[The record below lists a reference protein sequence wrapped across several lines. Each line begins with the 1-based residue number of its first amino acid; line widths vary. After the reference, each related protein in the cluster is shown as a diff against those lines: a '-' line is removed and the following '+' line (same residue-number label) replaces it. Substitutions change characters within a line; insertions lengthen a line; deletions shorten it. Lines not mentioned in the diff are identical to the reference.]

1 MKVCDTMK
9 RLIDLHIHS
18 NLSDGELSPKEIID
32 RAVNNGVS
40 VIAIADHDTTLAYDD
55 ELFNY
60 AKENNVKLITA
71 VEISTRTNKCGIHVL
86 GYNFDI
92 NNKRFTDKL
101 YSIRNARH
109 IYLHDVAAKLKELS
123 YIIDVDSL
131 DKIDAV
137 TKAHI
142 ATNIVENKDN
152 EKLLL
157 KTFGYVPERGEF
169 IETIMNEGCP
179 CYVEKEAISPK
190 EASDLIREAGGKV
203 VLAHP
208 VAYKY
213 EDGLTDDDILNLV
226 KEMKPDGI
234 EANYVYL
241 DRNGNKINESTHWNN
256 FAKHHNLI
264 TTIGSDFHKNDGIH
278 SDIGLVNEDIVLNDN
293 ELNYIID
300 NLLK

>member
-1 MKVCDTMK
+1 MG

-32 RAVNNGVS
+32 RAVNNGIS
-40 VIAIADHDTTLAYDD
+40 VIAIADHDITLAYNDD
-55 ELFNY
+55 LFNY

-71 VEISTRTNKCGIHVL
+71 VEISTKYKGIGIHVL

-109 IYLHDVAAKLKELS
+109 IYLHNVATKLKELG

-142 ATNIVENKDN
+142 ALNIVENIENK
-152 EKLLL
+152 ELLL
-157 KTFGYVPERGEF
+157 KTFGHIPSKGEF

-213 EDGLTDDDILNLV
+213 EDGLTDDEILNLV
-226 KEMKPDGI
+226 NDMKADGI
-234 EANYVYL
+234 ESNYIYI
-241 DRNGNKINESTHWNN
+241 DRNNNKINEVEHWNT
-256 FAKHHNLI
+256 FAKQYNLI

-278 SDIGLVNEDIVLNDN
+278 SDIGLVNEDIKLSD
-293 ELNYIID
+293 EDITKIIKD
-300 NLLK
+300 ITD

>member
-1 MKVCDTMK
+1 MKK
-9 RLIDLHIHS
+9 LIDLHIHS

-40 VIAIADHDTTLAYDD
+40 VIAIADHDTTLAYND

-60 AKENNVKLITA
+60 AQTNNINIIPA
-71 VEISTRTNKCGIHVL
+71 VEISTKYKGIGIHVL

-92 NNKRFTDKL
+92 NNKLLIDKL

-109 IYLHDVAAKLKELS
+109 IYLHDVAVKLKELG
-123 YIIDVDSL
+123 YIIDVNSL
-131 DKIDAV
+131 DKIDSV

-142 ATNIVENKDN
+142 ALNIIENEN
-152 EKLLL
+152 NNKLLL
-157 KTFGYVPERGEF
+157 KTFGYIPDKGEF

-179 CYVEKEAISPK
+179 AYVEKETISPK

-213 EDGLTDDDILNLV
+213 EDGLIDEDTLELV
-226 KEMKPDGI
+226 NEMKPDGI
-234 EANYVYL
+234 EANYIYL
-241 DRNGNKINESTHWNN
+241 DINGNKT
-256 FAKHHNLI
+256 L
-264 TTIGSDFHKNDGIH
+264 
-278 SDIGLVNEDIVLNDN
+278 LN
-293 ELNYIID
+293 III
-300 NLLK
+300 

>member
-1 MKVCDTMK
+1 MN

-40 VIAIADHDTTLAYDD
+40 VIAIADHDTTLAYND

-60 AKENNVKLITA
+60 AKDNNIKIIPA
-71 VEISTRTNKCGIHVL
+71 VEISTKYKGIGIHVL

-92 NNKRFTDKL
+92 NNKKFTDKL

-109 IYLHDVAAKLKELS
+109 IYLHGVAAKLKKLG
-123 YIIDVDSL
+123 YIIDVDTL

-142 ATNIVENKDN
+142 ALNIVENEDN
-152 EKLLL
+152 KELLL
-157 KTFGYVPERGEF
+157 KTFGHIPSKGEF

-226 KEMKPDGI
+226 KEMNPDGI

-293 ELNYIID
+293 EINYIIN

>member
-1 MKVCDTMK
+1 MKK
-9 RLIDLHIHS
+9 LIDLHIHS

-40 VIAIADHDTTLAYDD
+40 VIAIADHDTTLAYNDD
-55 ELFNY
+55 LFNY

-92 NNKRFTDKL
+92 NNKRFTYKL

-109 IYLHDVAAKLKELS
+109 IYLHNVATKLKELG

-142 ATNIVENKDN
+142 AFNIVGNEDNKD
-152 EKLLL
+152 LLF
-157 KTFGYVPERGEF
+157 KTFGHIPSKGEF

-226 KEMKPDGI
+226 KEMNPDGI
-234 EANYVYL
+234 EANYIYL
-241 DRNGNKINESTHWNN
+241 EKRNGNKINESTHWNN

-278 SDIGLVNEDIVLNDN
+278 SDIGLINEDIVLNDN
-293 ELNYIID
+293 EINYIID

>member
-32 RAVNNGVS
+32 RAINNGVS
-40 VIAIADHDTTLAYDD
+40 VIAIADHDTTLAYND

-60 AKENNVKLITA
+60 VKENNVKLITA
-71 VEISTRTNKCGIHVL
+71 VEISTKYKGIGIHVL

-92 NNKRFTDKL
+92 NNKKFNDKL

-109 IYLHDVAAKLKELS
+109 IYLHDVATKLKELG

-131 DKIDAV
+131 DKIDTV

-142 ATNIVENKDN
+142 AFNIVGNEDNKD
-152 EKLLL
+152 LLL
-157 KTFGYVPERGEF
+157 KTFGHIPSKGEF

-179 CYVEKEAISPK
+179 CYVEKKAISPK
-190 EASDLIREAGGKV
+190 EASELIREAGGKV

-208 VAYKY
+208 VAYKF
-213 EDGLTDDDILNLV
+213 EDDLSDDDILNLV
-226 KEMKPDGI
+226 KEMNPDGI

-256 FAKHHNLI
+256 FSKHHNLI
-264 TTIGSDFHKNDGIH
+264 ATIGSDFHKNDGIH
-278 SDIGLVNEDIVLNDN
+278 SDIGLINEDIVLNDN
-293 ELNYIID
+293 EINSIID
-300 NLLK
+300 NLLN

>member
-1 MKVCDTMK
+1 MKK
-9 RLIDLHIHS
+9 LIDLHIHS

-40 VIAIADHDTTLAYDD
+40 VIAIADHDTALAYNDD
-55 ELFNY
+55 LFNY
-60 AKENNVKLITA
+60 AKDKNVKLITA
-71 VEISTRTNKCGIHVL
+71 VEISTKYKGIGIHVL

-92 NNKRFTDKL
+92 NNKLLTDKL
-101 YSIRNARH
+101 YSNRNARH
-109 IYLHDVAAKLKELS
+109 IYLHNVAVKLKELG

-142 ATNIVENKDN
+142 ASNIVDNKDN
-152 EKLLL
+152 KKLLL
-157 KTFGYVPERGEF
+157 KTFGYIPERGEF

-179 CYVEKEAISPK
+179 CYVKKETISPM
-190 EASDLIREAGGKV
+190 EASSLIREAGGKV

-213 EDGLTDDDILNLV
+213 EDGLTDNDILNLV
-226 KEMKPDGI
+226 KEMNPDGI
-234 EANYVYL
+234 EANYIYV
-241 DRNGNKINESTHWNN
+241 DRNGNKINESIHWND

-264 TTIGSDFHKNDGIH
+264 TTIGSDFHKVDNVH
-278 SDIGLVNEDIVLNDN
+278 SDIGLINEDIILDN
-293 ELNYIID
+293 KEVNTIID
-300 NLLK
+300 NLLN

>member
-1 MKVCDTMK
+1 MN

-40 VIAIADHDTTLAYDD
+40 VIAIADHDTTLAYND

-86 GYNFDI
+86 GYNFDF
-92 NNKRFTDKL
+92 NNKKFTDKL

-109 IYLHDVAAKLKELS
+109 IYLHDVATKLKEFG

-131 DKIDAV
+131 DKIDSV

-142 ATNIVENKDN
+142 ALNIVENEDN
-152 EKLLL
+152 KELLL
-157 KTFGYVPERGEF
+157 KTFGHIPSKGEF
-169 IETIMNEGCP
+169 IEAIMNEGCP

-190 EASDLIREAGGKV
+190 EASDLIREAGGIV

-213 EDGLTDDDILNLV
+213 ENDLSDDDILNLV
-226 KEMKPDGI
+226 KEMNPDGI

-264 TTIGSDFHKNDGIH
+264 TTIGSDFHKSDNVH
-278 SDIGLVNEDIVLNDN
+278 PDIGLINEEIKLSNKEIDI
-293 ELNYIID
+293 IID
-300 NLLK
+300 NLLN

>member
-1 MKVCDTMK
+1 MKK
-9 RLIDLHIHS
+9 LIDLHIHS

-32 RAVNNGVS
+32 RAVNNGIS
-40 VIAIADHDTTLAYDD
+40 VIAIADHDITLAYNDD
-55 ELFNY
+55 LFNY

-71 VEISTRTNKCGIHVL
+71 VEISTKYKGIGIHVL

-92 NNKRFTDKL
+92 NNKLLTDKL
-101 YSIRNARH
+101 YSNRNARH
-109 IYLHDVAAKLKELS
+109 IYLHNVAVKLKELG

-142 ATNIVENKDN
+142 ASNIVDNKDN

-157 KTFGYVPERGEF
+157 KTFGYIPERGEF

-179 CYVEKEAISPK
+179 CYVKKETISPM
-190 EASDLIREAGGKV
+190 EASSLIREAGGKV

-213 EDGLTDDDILNLV
+213 EDGLTDDDISELV
-226 KEMKPDGI
+226 RKMNPDGI
-234 EANYVYL
+234 EANYIYV
-241 DRNGNKINESTHWNN
+241 DRNGNKINECIHWND

-264 TTIGSDFHKNDGIH
+264 TTIGSDFHKVDNVH
-278 SDIGLVNEDIVLNDN
+278 PDIGLINEDIILDN
-293 ELNYIID
+293 KEVNTIID
-300 NLLK
+300 NLLN

>member
-1 MKVCDTMK
+1 MG

-40 VIAIADHDTTLAYDD
+40 IIAIADHDTTLAYNDD
-55 ELFNY
+55 LFNY

-71 VEISTRTNKCGIHVL
+71 VEISTKYKGIGIHVL

-92 NNKRFTDKL
+92 NNKLLTDKL
-101 YSIRNARH
+101 YSNRNARH
-109 IYLHDVAAKLKELS
+109 IYLHNVAVKLKELG
-123 YIIDVDSL
+123 YIIDVDYL

-142 ATNIVENKDN
+142 ASNIVDNKDN
-152 EKLLL
+152 GKLLL
-157 KTFGYVPERGEF
+157 KTFGYIPERGEF

-179 CYVEKEAISPK
+179 CYVKKETISPM
-190 EASDLIREAGGKV
+190 EASSLIREAGGKV

-208 VAYKY
+208 VAYKH

-226 KEMKPDGI
+226 KEMNPDGI
-234 EANYVYL
+234 EANYIYV
-241 DRNGNKINESTHWNN
+241 DRNGNKINECIHWND
-256 FAKHHNLI
+256 FAKHHNFI
-264 TTIGSDFHKNDGIH
+264 TTIGSDFHKVDNVH
-278 SDIGLVNEDIVLNDN
+278 PDIGLINEDIILDN
-293 ELNYIID
+293 NEVNTIID
-300 NLLK
+300 NLLN

>member
-1 MKVCDTMK
+1 MG

-40 VIAIADHDTTLAYDD
+40 VIAIADHDTTLAYNDD
-55 ELFNY
+55 LFNY

-71 VEISTRTNKCGIHVL
+71 VEISTKYKGIGIHVL

-142 ATNIVENKDN
+142 ALNIVENIENK
-152 EKLLL
+152 ELLL
-157 KTFGYVPERGEF
+157 KTFGHIPSKGEF

-213 EDGLTDDDILNLV
+213 EDGLTDDEILNLV
-226 KEMKPDGI
+226 NDMKADGI
-234 EANYVYL
+234 ESNYIYI
-241 DRNGNKINESTHWNN
+241 DRNNNKINEVEHWNT
-256 FAKHHNLI
+256 FAKQYNLI

-278 SDIGLVNEDIVLNDN
+278 SDIGLVNEDIKLSD
-293 ELNYIID
+293 EDITKIIKD
-300 NLLK
+300 ITD

>member
-1 MKVCDTMK
+1 MG

-32 RAVNNGVS
+32 RAVNNGIS
-40 VIAIADHDTTLAYDD
+40 VIAIADHDTTLAYNDD
-55 ELFNY
+55 LFNY

-71 VEISTRTNKCGIHVL
+71 VEISTKYKGIGIHVL

-92 NNKRFTDKL
+92 NNKLLTDKL
-101 YSIRNARH
+101 YSNRNARH
-109 IYLHDVAAKLKELS
+109 IYLHNVAVKLKALG
-123 YIIDVDSL
+123 YIIDVDYL

-142 ATNIVENKDN
+142 ASNIVDNKDN
-152 EKLLL
+152 GKLLL
-157 KTFGYVPERGEF
+157 KTFGYIPGRGEF

-179 CYVEKEAISPK
+179 CYVKKETISPM
-190 EASDLIREAGGKV
+190 EASSLIREAGGKV

-213 EDGLTDDDILNLV
+213 EDGLTDNDILNLI
-226 KEMKPDGI
+226 KEMNPDGI
-234 EANYVYL
+234 EANYIYV
-241 DRNGNKINESTHWNN
+241 DRNGNKINECIHWND

-264 TTIGSDFHKNDGIH
+264 TTIGSDFHKVDNVH
-278 SDIGLVNEDIVLNDN
+278 PDIGLINEDITLDN
-293 ELNYIID
+293 KEVNTIID
-300 NLLK
+300 NLLN

>member
-1 MKVCDTMK
+1 MKK
-9 RLIDLHIHS
+9 LIDLHIHS

-40 VIAIADHDTTLAYDD
+40 VIAIADHDTTLAYND

-60 AKENNVKLITA
+60 AQTNNIKIIPA
-71 VEISTRTNKCGIHVL
+71 VEISTKYKGIGIHVL

-92 NNKRFTDKL
+92 NNKKFTDKL

-109 IYLHDVAAKLKELS
+109 IYLHDVSTKLKELG

-142 ATNIVENKDN
+142 ALNIVENEDN
-152 EKLLL
+152 KELLL
-157 KTFGYVPERGEF
+157 KTFGHIPSKGEF

-208 VAYKY
+208 VCYKY
-213 EDGLTDDDILNLV
+213 EDGLNDDDILNPV

-241 DRNGNKINESTHWNN
+241 DINGNKINESTHWNN

-293 ELNYIID
+293 EINYIIN

>member
-1 MKVCDTMK
+1 MN

-18 NLSDGELSPKEIID
+18 NLSDGELAPKEIID

-109 IYLHDVAAKLKELS
+109 IYLHNVATKLKELG

-142 ATNIVENKDN
+142 ALNIVENIENK
-152 EKLLL
+152 ELLL
-157 KTFGYVPERGEF
+157 KTFGHIPSKGEF

-208 VAYKY
+208 VCYKY
-213 EDGLTDDDILNLV
+213 EDGLNDDDILNLV

-234 EANYVYL
+234 EANYIYL
-241 DRNGNKINESTHWNN
+241 DINGNKINESTHWNN

-278 SDIGLVNEDIVLNDN
+278 SDIGLINEDIVLNDN
-293 ELNYIID
+293 EINYIIN

>member
-1 MKVCDTMK
+1 MN

-40 VIAIADHDTTLAYDD
+40 VIAIVDHDTTLAYNDD
-55 ELFNY
+55 LFNY

-71 VEISTRTNKCGIHVL
+71 VEISTKYKGIGIHVL

-92 NNKRFTDKL
+92 NNKLLTDKL
-101 YSIRNARH
+101 YSNRNARH
-109 IYLHDVAAKLKELS
+109 IYLHNVAVKLKELG
-123 YIIDVDSL
+123 YIIDVDYL

-142 ATNIVENKDN
+142 ASNIVDNKDN
-152 EKLLL
+152 GKLLL
-157 KTFGYVPERGEF
+157 KTFGYIPERGEF

-179 CYVEKEAISPK
+179 CYVKKETISPM
-190 EASDLIREAGGKV
+190 EASSLIREAGGKV

-226 KEMKPDGI
+226 KEMNPDGI

-256 FAKHHNLI
+256 FAKYHNLI

-278 SDIGLVNEDIVLNDN
+278 SDIGLFNEDIVLNDN

>member
-1 MKVCDTMK
+1 MNK
-9 RLIDLHIHS
+9 LIDLHIHS

-40 VIAIADHDTTLAYDD
+40 VIAIVDHDTTLAYNDD
-55 ELFNY
+55 LFNY

-71 VEISTRTNKCGIHVL
+71 VEISTKYKGIGIHVL

-92 NNKRFTDKL
+92 NNKLLTDKL
-101 YSIRNARH
+101 YSNRNARH
-109 IYLHDVAAKLKELS
+109 IYLHNVATKLKEFG
-123 YIIDVDSL
+123 YVIDVDSL

-142 ATNIVENKDN
+142 ASNIVDNKDN
-152 EKLLL
+152 KKLLL

-179 CYVEKEAISPK
+179 CYVKKETISPM
-190 EASDLIREAGGKV
+190 EASSLIREAGGKV

-213 EDGLTDDDILNLV
+213 EDGLTDDDISELV
-226 KEMKPDGI
+226 RKMKPDGI

-241 DRNGNKINESTHWNN
+241 DRNGNKINESIHWND

-264 TTIGSDFHKNDGIH
+264 TTIGSDFHKVDNVH
-278 SDIGLVNEDIVLNDN
+278 PDIGLINEDIILDN
-293 ELNYIID
+293 KEVNTIIY
-300 NLLK
+300 NLLN

>member
-1 MKVCDTMK
+1 MNK
-9 RLIDLHIHS
+9 LIDLHIHS

-40 VIAIADHDTTLAYDD
+40 VIAIADHDTTLAYNDD
-55 ELFNY
+55 LFNY

-71 VEISTRTNKCGIHVL
+71 VEISTKYKGIGIHVL

-92 NNKRFTDKL
+92 NNKLLTDKL
-101 YSIRNARH
+101 YSNRNSRH
-109 IYLHDVAAKLKELS
+109 IYLHNVSVKLKELGYS
-123 YIIDVDSL
+123 IDVDFL

-142 ATNIVENKDN
+142 ASNIVDNKDN

-157 KTFGYVPERGEF
+157 KTFGYIPGRGEF

-179 CYVEKEAISPK
+179 AYVKKETISPM
-190 EASDLIREAGGKV
+190 EASSLIRESGGKV

-213 EDGLTDDDILNLV
+213 EDGLTDNEILNLV
-226 KEMKPDGI
+226 KEMNPDGI
-234 EANYVYL
+234 EANYIYV
-241 DRNGNKINESTHWNN
+241 DRNGNKINESIHWND
-256 FAKHHNLI
+256 FANHHNLI
-264 TTIGSDFHKNDGIH
+264 TTIGSDFHKVDNVH
-278 SDIGLVNEDIVLNDN
+278 PDIGLINEDITLDN
-293 ELNYIID
+293 KEVNTIID
-300 NLLK
+300 NLLN

>member
-1 MKVCDTMK
+1 MN

-40 VIAIADHDTTLAYDD
+40 VIAIADHDTTLAYND

-71 VEISTRTNKCGIHVL
+71 VEISTKYKGIGIHVL

-92 NNKRFTDKL
+92 NNKKFTDKL

-109 IYLHDVAAKLKELS
+109 IYLHNVATKLKELG

-142 ATNIVENKDN
+142 ALNIVENEDN
-152 EKLLL
+152 KELLL
-157 KTFGYVPERGEF
+157 KTFGHIPSKGEF

-213 EDGLTDDDILNLV
+213 EDGLSDDDILNLV
-226 KEMKPDGI
+226 KEMNPDGI
-234 EANYVYL
+234 EANYIYL
-241 DRNGNKINESTHWNN
+241 DRNGNKINESAHWNN

-278 SDIGLVNEDIVLNDN
+278 SDIGLINEDIVLNDN
-293 ELNYIID
+293 EINSIID
-300 NLLK
+300 NLLN